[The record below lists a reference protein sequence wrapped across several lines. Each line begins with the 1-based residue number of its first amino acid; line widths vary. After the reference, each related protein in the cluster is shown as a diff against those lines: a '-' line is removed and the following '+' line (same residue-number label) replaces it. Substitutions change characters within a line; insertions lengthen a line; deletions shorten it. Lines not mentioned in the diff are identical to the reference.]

1 MPVSYI
7 GIWDKIRNLFAK
19 EPEAKKREFTAGHF
33 SFNSEKGRCP
43 SCKGDGVEDIQV
55 SFLSAITLPCKEC
68 KGLRYKSEILEVK
81 FKGKSIADV
90 LNITVSEAVKLFTSQ
105 ANITKILTIL
115 EEIGMG
121 YITLGQSAHSLSGG
135 EAQRIKLAK
144 ELGRARKSKSLYI
157 LDEPTVGLSFHD
169 VVKLIDL
176 LENLVKDGNSVVIIE
191 HDPDILAYTDYLIEL
206 GPEGGPKGGEV
217 IAKGS
222 PEEIKLN
229 KTSITGHYLS

>member
-1 MPVSYI
+1 M
-7 GIWDKIRNLFAK
+7 
-19 EPEAKKREFTAGHF
+19 
-33 SFNSEKGRCP
+33 
-43 SCKGDGVEDIQV
+43 
-55 SFLSAITLPCKEC
+55 
-68 KGLRYKSEILEVK
+68 
-81 FKGKSIADV
+81 
-90 LNITVSEAVKLFTSQ
+90 KLFKSQ

-121 YITLGQSAHSLSGG
+121 YITLGQSAPSLSGG

-229 KTSITGHYLS
+229 KTSITGPYLS